1 MIKRKGKKFYV
12 CVFNPKTAWK
22 LLGSIIKVNAPDEI
36 TAFCTHFK
44 QPDKHFYIKGK
55 GYPINVE
62 LLMLL
67 HNARIKYIMIP
78 EDGKRDFKAYMAET
92 NAYLNGFDIAEPLTE
107 RQKYIPLSECTEI
120 PVNKEQLK
128 NVIYGG

>member
-1 MIKRKGKKFYV
+1 MIKRNGYKYHV
-12 CVFNPKTAWK
+12 EIFNPKHMWK
-22 LLGSIIKVNAPDEI
+22 YLGRIIILQDNTKV
-36 TAFCTHFK
+36 FCTHMK
-44 QPDKHFYIKGK
+44 KPNKHFYIKGK